1 MGYFRSTSSTTP
13 SPVARADERS
23 GPLCASH
30 CLGLYISNVAA
41 TLQLAYASDSPA
53 PVCLPF
59 SPTIADPL
67 CDAIINAADYHDRHD
82 KPLRCRYDALSVVT
96 HDKVILGDK
105 KESRERYA
113 QWNATHVPDII
124 HVRLATDELLEV
136 KVVSPLTKHNPK
148 ERRLSAKNGGNP
160 CTPRPSVTSMPW
172 ATRSRNSP

>member
-1 MGYFRSTSSTTP
+1 M
-13 SPVARADERS
+13 
-23 GPLCASH
+23 
-30 CLGLYISNVAA
+30 N
-41 TLQLAYASDSPA
+41 
-53 PVCLPF
+53 
-59 SPTIADPL
+59 
-67 CDAIINAADYHDRHD
+67 DRHD

-148 ERRLSAKNGGNP
+148 GRGSAKNGGNP